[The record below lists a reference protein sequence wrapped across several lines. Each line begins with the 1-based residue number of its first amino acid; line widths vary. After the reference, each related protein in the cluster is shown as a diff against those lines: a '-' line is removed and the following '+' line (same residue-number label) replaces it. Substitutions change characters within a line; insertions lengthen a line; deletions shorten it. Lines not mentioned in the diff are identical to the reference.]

1 MCNRP
6 FPNVDSMTDSI
17 IERNNERVTNNDD
30 VWDLGDV
37 AYRCSAFEIYEC
49 LKRLNGRRH
58 IIMGNH
64 DIPLRKAYKKG
75 LLTDLIKSGKL
86 EIIGG
91 ETAIF
96 DNTLSISKM
105 ITIKNQKIFMS
116 HYSCRTWPSA
126 FRGTIML
133 YGHSHGNLPEPYYK
147 SFDVGVDS
155 NQFYPWSEDEILL
168 KAKDIGDHKE

>member
-6 FPNVDSMTDSI
+6 FDNVDIMTDSI
-17 IERNNERVTNNDD
+17 IDRNNQIVTDKDD
-30 VWDLGDV
+30 IWDLGDF
-37 AYRCSAFEIYEC
+37 AYRCSSYQAYQC
-49 LKRLNGRRH
+49 LSRLNGCRH

-64 DIPLRKAYKKG
+64 DIPLRKAYKAG
-75 LLTDLIKSGKL
+75 LLTGLIKSGKL

-105 ITIKNQKIFMS
+105 LTINGRKIFMS

-126 FRGTIML
+126 FRNSIML
-133 YGHSHGNLPEPYYK
+133 YGHSHGNLPEPYCK

-155 NQFYPWSEDEILL
+155 HNFYPWSEDEIFS
-168 KAKDIGDHKE
+168 KVKDIGEHFE